1 MNAKLRNFAI
11 WLTIVLLLLVLFM
24 VFRNPGQR
32 SIGDVFVPL
41 ADAAQRARCPARCEP
56 WPTCVNDGSGLK

>member
-32 SIGDVFVPL
+32 SIGDVSAPL
-41 ADAAQRARCPARCEP
+41 SERID
-56 WPTCVNDGSGLK
+56 

>member
-41 ADAAQRARCPARCEP
+41 ADAAQRARCPAGEP

>member
-32 SIGDVFVPL
+32 SMGEIQ
-41 ADAAQRARCPARCEP
+41 AAGETARRRRI
-56 WPTCVNDGSGLK
+56 